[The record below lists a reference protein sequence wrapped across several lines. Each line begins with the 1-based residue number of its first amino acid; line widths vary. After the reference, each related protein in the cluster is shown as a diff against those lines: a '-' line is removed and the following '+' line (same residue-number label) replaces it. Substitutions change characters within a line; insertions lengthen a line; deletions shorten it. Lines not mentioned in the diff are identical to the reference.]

1 MIYLYS
7 LADFITELMIS
18 LTLVY
23 FGAVFSCFLFLVF
36 IELLGLIIYICY
48 LHDSEKSEL
57 YDNNSTYTKKG
68 KTEIYNGMAKW
79 YKVICK

>member
-1 MIYLYS
+1 MCRAYN
-7 LADFITELMIS
+7 
-18 LTLVY
+18 
-23 FGAVFSCFLFLVF
+23 
-36 IELLGLIIYICY
+36 IYINY

-57 YDNNSTYTKKG
+57 YDNDSTYTKKG